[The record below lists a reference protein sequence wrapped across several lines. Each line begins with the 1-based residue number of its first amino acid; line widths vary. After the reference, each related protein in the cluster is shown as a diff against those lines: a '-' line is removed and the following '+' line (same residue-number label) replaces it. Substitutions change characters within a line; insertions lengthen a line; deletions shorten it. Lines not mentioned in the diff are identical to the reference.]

1 MLDGAFIP
9 ELFGA
14 SPCVVRKIWNEGEAR
29 VILVHLK
36 TEAGNS
42 LCGLEF
48 VGLCLV
54 DAFIST
60 FNGEDLLGDCVV
72 VTVGSEDSTREIKTE
87 AERVK
92 VSCLRRLWG
101 ETAESPLVGLH
112 GGGHLGAEG
121 VVPVGA
127 IEDDG
132 LRLWLGGE
140 VVCV

>member
-14 SPCVVRKIWNEGEAR
+14 SPCVVRKIWNEVEAR

-92 VSCLRRLWG
+92 VGVCTEG
-101 ETAESPLVGLH
+101 EETFLEDIHLFVIKAGTAFECTVLNR
-112 GGGHLGAEG
+112 
-121 VVPVGA
+121 
-127 IEDDG
+127 EDIRCIG
-132 LRLWLGGE
+132 
-140 VVCV
+140 

>member
-1 MLDGAFIP
+1 MDGAFIP

-14 SPCVVRKIWNEGEAR
+14 SPCVVRKLWNEVEAR
-29 VILVHLK
+29 VILVHL

-92 VSCLRRLWG
+92 VGVCTEG
-101 ETAESPLVGLH
+101 EETFL
-112 GGGHLGAEG
+112 
-121 VVPVGA
+121 
-127 IEDDG
+127 EDSTEKSWNIDEE
-132 LRLWLGGE
+132 LADLMHCMISFKSVRKTL
-140 VVCV
+140 